1 MIIYAVELEMEATL
15 REEYL
20 VWLRTHVAEMLTFPG
35 FLGAEILTR
44 RDPAPAAGRWVVCV
58 HYRLRDRA
66 AWEGYLARDAARM
79 RAAGVARFGD
89 RVRASRQLLEPA

>member
-1 MIIYAVELEMEATL
+1 MILYAVELEMDATL
-15 REEYL
+15 RAEYL
-20 VWLRTHVAEMLTFPG
+20 AWLHTHVADMLALPG

-44 RDPAPAAGRWVVCV
+44 SEPTPAAGQWVVCV

-66 AWEGYLARDAARM
+66 AWQGYLERYAASM

-89 RVRASRQLLEPA
+89 RVHASRQLFESA